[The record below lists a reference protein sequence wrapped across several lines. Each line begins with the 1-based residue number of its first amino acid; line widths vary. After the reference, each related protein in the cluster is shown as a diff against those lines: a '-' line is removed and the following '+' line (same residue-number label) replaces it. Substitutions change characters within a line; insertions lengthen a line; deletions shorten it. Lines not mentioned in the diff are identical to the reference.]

1 MGKLDRFLNKQN
13 SNISNKNIVK
23 IKQTN
28 KSRSYIYFLAI
39 TRSFFKDKNF
49 LKHFGFVYLLYFIGF
64 FKFLITDTLTLDDQ
78 SRLLY

>member
-39 TRSFFKDKNF
+39 TR
-49 LKHFGFVYLLYFIGF
+49 
-64 FKFLITDTLTLDDQ
+64 
-78 SRLLY
+78 